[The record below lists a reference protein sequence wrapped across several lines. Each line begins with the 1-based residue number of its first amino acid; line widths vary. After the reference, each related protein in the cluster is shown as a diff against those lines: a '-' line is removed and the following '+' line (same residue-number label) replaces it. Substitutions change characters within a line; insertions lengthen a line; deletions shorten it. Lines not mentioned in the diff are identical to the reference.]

1 MLNNLAQAIAAAT
14 PGAGRE
20 QEQQPQWTDHPAYG
34 PACETLAT
42 AEPLVDFSDV
52 RALHGRLAAVAAG
65 DARILH
71 AGDCAE
77 SLYECTPAQVAKKL
91 SVLDQL
97 ADSLGKHTDSPVI
110 RVGRIGG
117 QFAKPRSNAEEQY
130 GGRRIPAFRGHLVNS
145 EVPTWSARQHD
156 PRRMLWA
163 YEASKRVLSWMTEYR
178 LAKSGQAP
186 TSRNTEQD
194 LGPWTSHEALI
205 TDYEWNL
212 TRTVGGTGEPYLS
225 STHLPWAG
233 VRTNHPDGIQ
243 MRNLAAIRNPI
254 GCKIGPGSDVP
265 HVLRVCAMLDPE
277 REPGRLILIARL
289 GHELVASALPPLVRA
304 VRNAGHPVIWLTDP
318 MHGNTVRTSS
328 GLKTRHLDS
337 IRREAVMFTRILERL
352 RVHPAGLH
360 LEVAASE
367 VTECVGG
374 PVSSEDDVP
383 RAYTSLCDP
392 RLNPEQAQLLLEQW
406 S

>member
-1 MLNNLAQAIAAAT
+1 MPNNLAQAIAAA

-20 QEQQPQWTDHPAYG
+20 QEQQPQWTDHPAYD
-34 PACETLAT
+34 PACQTLAA
-42 AEPLVDFSDV
+42 AEPLVDFSSV
-52 RALHGRLAAVAAG
+52 RALRGRLAAVAAG
-65 DARILH
+65 EARILH

-77 SLYECTPAQVAKKL
+77 SLSECTPAHVAKKL

-97 ADSLGKHTDSPVI
+97 AGRLSQHTGSPVVRI
-110 RVGRIGG
+110 GRIGG
-117 QFAKPRSNAEEQY
+117 QFAKPRSNAEEQH
-130 GGRRIPAFRGHLVNS
+130 GDRRIPAFRGHLVNS
-145 EVPTWSARQHD
+145 EVPTWAARQHD

-163 YEASKRVLSWMTEYR
+163 YEASKRVLSW
-178 LAKSGQAP
+178 LATDSG
-186 TSRNTEQD
+186 
-194 LGPWTSHEALI
+194 LGPWVSHEALI
-205 TDYEWNL
+205 MDYEWNL
-212 TRTVGGTGEPYLS
+212 MRTAGGTGEPYLS

-233 VRTNHPDGIQ
+233 VRTNDPDGIQ
-243 MRNLAAIRNPI
+243 LRSLAAIRNPV
-254 GCKIGPGSDVP
+254 GCKIGPGSDVS

-277 REPGRLILIARL
+277 REPGRLVLIARF
-289 GHELVASALPPLVRA
+289 GHELVTSALPPLVRA

-328 GLKTRHLDS
+328 GRKTRHLDS
-337 IRREAVMFTRILERL
+337 IRREAVMFRMILERL

-406 S
+406 A